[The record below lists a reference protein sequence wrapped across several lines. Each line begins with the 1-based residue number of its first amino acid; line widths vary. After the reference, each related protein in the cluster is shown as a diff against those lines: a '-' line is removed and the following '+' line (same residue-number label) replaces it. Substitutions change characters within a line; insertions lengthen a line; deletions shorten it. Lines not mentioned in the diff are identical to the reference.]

1 MATATRLVFLKFAFD
16 NFCSHK
22 YGNSTSHVSNQ
33 ILKTLKINFKQP
45 KQESQTNLITRI
57 SKLRKYQCNIN
68 V

>member
-1 MATATRLVFLKFAFD
+1 MGIVLHM
-16 NFCSHK
+16 CQ
-22 YGNSTSHVSNQ
+22 NQ